1 MKHLLNASEY
11 AFLHDPR
18 ATRGQLCY
26 LTVAGSPAYAHSPLL
41 PPKPDQQ
48 AVDNLLLR
56 IYRER

>member
-1 MKHLLNASEY
+1 MKRLLNAPEY

-18 ATRGQLCY
+18 AVRGQLCY
-26 LTVAGSPAYAHSPLL
+26 LTVAGSHAYAHSPL

-56 IYRER
+56 IYGER